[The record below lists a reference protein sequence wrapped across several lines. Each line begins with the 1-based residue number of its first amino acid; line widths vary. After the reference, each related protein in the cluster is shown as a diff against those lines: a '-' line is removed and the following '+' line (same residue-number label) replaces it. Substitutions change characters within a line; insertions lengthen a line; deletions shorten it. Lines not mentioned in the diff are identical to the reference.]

1 MAKKIFG
8 LFVAGLLAASAAVVS
23 ACGPTGT
30 DSGSDSGT
38 SAGSEEEIVLSGCD
52 VPEEA
57 TVSYGTIYTIPDY
70 VVQDQNGT
78 LYTVEYVVT
87 SGGETVSVVGG
98 QISIDSME
106 DYTITYTVQIDEDDM
121 VQKTTVLKVMDE
133 NIPYVSMSGMR
144 LSYLVGETIALPT
157 VEVTEPGTL
166 GATLGNDR
174 FTIEQLAVSGTLDY
188 EDLYLLGE
196 LSIDGS
202 LRELDLREAS
212 LADDEVDGEIFYGAN
227 IERILLPTT
236 VKRIGDCAFGECERL
251 AEITLPASV
260 ETVEERAFEYCSG
273 LTTVVIEGRPT
284 FRNGVFRGCEKLTTL
299 RLGSAEPVTLSGT
312 DIEDYAEN
320 ITVYV
325 PAGSLA
331 AYEEDD
337 FWSQFKDVVEDAAET
352 EEK

>member
-1 MAKKIFG
+1 MKKKNAFWT
-8 LFVAGLLAASAAVVS
+8 LLLAVFVGTGLV
-23 ACGPTGT
+23 AC
-30 DSGSDSGT
+30 SD
-38 SAGSEEEIVLSGCD
+38 D
-52 VPEEA
+52 
-57 TVSYGTIYTIPDY
+57 D
-70 VVQDQNGT
+70 DDKDKD
-78 LYTVEYVVT
+78 
-87 SGGETVSVVGG
+87 GEGW
-98 QISIDSME
+98 
-106 DYTITYTVQIDEDDM
+106 
-121 VQKTTVLKVMDE
+121 
-133 NIPYVSMSGMR
+133 
-144 LSYLVGETIALPT
+144 PT